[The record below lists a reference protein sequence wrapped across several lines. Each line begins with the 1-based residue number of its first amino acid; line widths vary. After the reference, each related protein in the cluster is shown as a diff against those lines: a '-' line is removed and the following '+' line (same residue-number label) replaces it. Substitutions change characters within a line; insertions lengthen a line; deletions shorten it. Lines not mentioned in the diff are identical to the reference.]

1 MSETANKL
9 LNLSHDDQKRWVE
22 SQDWFKQPNFIQS
35 LYDAEVTALAVPGL
49 EEDLNDHL
57 INYED
62 YGCAGMLKT
71 RGFISSDRA
80 DELEDSG
87 NFTDLE
93 KDKLRECLVLDAL
106 DDFDVI
112 EARSL
117 KVCVNETEVL
127 VTFYGSNHPNFDF
140 CANFLGV
147 FSNERSVEEAMSGV
161 GVVIDN
167 FLSGVIGND

>member
-1 MSETANKL
+1 MPETSDDI
-9 LNLSHDDQKRWVE
+9 LNFTYDDQKNWVE

-57 INYED
+57 INHED

-80 DELEDSG
+80 DELEELG

-117 KVCVNETEVL
+117 KI
-127 VTFYGSNHPNFDF
+127 
-140 CANFLGV
+140 CANKTEDLANLAV
-147 FSNERSVEEAMSGV
+147 PSKTPK
-161 GVVIDN
+161 
-167 FLSGVIGND
+167 

>member
-1 MSETANKL
+1 MPETSDDI
-9 LNLSHDDQKRWVE
+9 LNFTYDDQKNWVE

-35 LYDAEVTALAVPGL
+35 LSDAEVTALAVPGL

-80 DELEDSG
+80 DELEELG

-117 KVCVNETEVL
+117 KICVNKTEVL

-140 CANFLGV
+140 TANFLGI
-147 FSNERSVEEAMSGV
+147 FENEKRIEEAMGDV
-161 GVVIDN
+161 GVVIEN
-167 FLSGVIGND
+167 FLAGFVLND